1 MNGSLSS
8 LSRGRAHLRRRLREE
23 QAGQAHTSLPL
34 YSRTVRTQA
43 YAFLSASFGA
53 DAGS

>member
-1 MNGSLSS
+1 M
-8 LSRGRAHLRRRLREE
+8 RRRLREE

-43 YAFLSASFGA
+43 YTFLSASFGA